1 MSGEITVAW
10 TGIVPEDMERSWV
23 RKEVAV
29 SSVKFSAGQITFR
42 VMYSILSII
51 YMKDSDRKG

>member
-1 MSGEITVAW
+1 MAW